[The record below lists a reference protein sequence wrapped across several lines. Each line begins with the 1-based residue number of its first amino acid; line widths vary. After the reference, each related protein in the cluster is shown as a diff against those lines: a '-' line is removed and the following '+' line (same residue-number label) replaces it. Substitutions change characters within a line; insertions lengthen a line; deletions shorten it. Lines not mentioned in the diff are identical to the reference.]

1 MVKYNDNTQLPFE
14 GNDAQSSQE
23 VTDQRIYLSARRF
36 ARASQ
41 YYALLIT
48 LRSALMSD
56 DGYNVERVVKA
67 VVSAFDELEG
77 KHAESH

>member
-1 MVKYNDNTQLPFE
+1 MVEYNDNTQLPFE

-23 VTDQRIYLSARRF
+23 VTDQYIYLSARQY

-41 YYALLIT
+41 YYALLTT

-56 DGYNVERVVKA
+56 DGYNVERVAKA

-77 KHAESH
+77 KIC